1 MIEVNEKKYEINIDT
16 KLGTE
21 KLMSKIMS
29 NPDNPKNVGYMVIIL
44 RDILVPTPSNN
55 ELSDFRRSDREKV
68 FQAFADKMNNANS
81 DLKQKRSIL

>member
-1 MIEVNEKKYEINIDT
+1 MIEVNGKKYEINIDT

-29 NPDNPKNVGYMVIIL
+29 NPENPKNVGYMVIIL
-44 RDILVPTPSNN
+44 KDILIPSPDNN
-55 ELSDFRRSDREKV
+55 VLAQFRRSDREKV
-68 FQAFADKMNNANS
+68 FQTFADKMASANS